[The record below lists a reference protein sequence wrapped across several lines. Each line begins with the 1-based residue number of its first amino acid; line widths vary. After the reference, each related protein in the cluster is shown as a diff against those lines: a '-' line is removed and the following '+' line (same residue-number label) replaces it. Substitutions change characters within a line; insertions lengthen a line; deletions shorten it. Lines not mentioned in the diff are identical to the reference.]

1 MTKNANTLSHKEA
14 LDLVKGLPNLLTGV
28 EAATALGIS
37 VVTLRR
43 RIRDGSLRAIRTR
56 IRQGGR
62 FRLLKIDV
70 AALLVEMSR

>member
-14 LDLVKGLPNLLTGV
+14 LELVKGLPNLLTAV
-28 EAATALGIS
+28 EAAAALGIS

-56 IRQGGR
+56 IQQGGR
-62 FRLLKIDV
+62 FRLLKADV